1 MCNISFP
8 GNGIELSEGTH
19 SYPFAFQL
27 KHLLPS
33 SFRGTYGKIKYKLEF
48 VVDKPWQFDEK
59 YEVPLT
65 IFRSL
70 DLNYDPY
77 ARVPQQKQTTRNV
90 GFIGSGPVSLHVHI
104 PRTGVVPGEL
114 LPLQVIVSNF
124 SSTEVDKVS
133 FVLRKVIDYNSSA
146 LPRHTKQEI
155 VQVLKKEAG
164 GVEAKKDQRYEHQ
177 LLIPELASSDTD
189 ASGIINIHYE
199 IQVEAKM
206 HGMFNKD
213 LIETIPLT
221 VATIPLR
228 DESIPAT
235 GSLPPVAPGTASYIP
250 AMPMPMPMP
259 SVLAMP
265 AYPSPPQHIAQYP
278 PSYPAAPHHHI
289 LAGDIPGLFGAPNAS
304 GAPQAPYPTY
314 GTPQAPPRQHHGTSG
329 ASTPRMA
336 TAPPLDFTFASPNS
350 TRSSVCSQQWDTP
363 PTYDEVFGSP
373 GHSMTS
379 SHNSAAFDDSSSIA
393 SGVSDASSVVASGVR
408 PSKHTVPT
416 PVASFS

>member
-1 MCNISFP
+1 MTFIFFP
-8 GNGIELSEGTH
+8 GNGFELSEGTH

-48 VVDKPWQFDEK
+48 IVDKPWQFDEK

-65 IFRSL
+65 VVRSL

-114 LPLQVIVSNF
+114 LPLQVIVANF

-146 LPRHTKQEI
+146 TPRHTKQEI

-177 LLIPELASSDTD
+177 LLIPELQSSDTD
-189 ASGIINIHYE
+189 ASSIINIHYE

-221 VATIPLR
+221 VATIPLH
-228 DESIPAT
+228 DESTPVAA
-235 GSLPPVAPGTASYIP
+235 SLPPVAPGTASYIP

-259 SVLAMP
+259 MPSGPEMP
-265 AYPSPPQHIAQYP
+265 AYPSPQHIAQYP
-278 PSYPAAPHHHI
+278 PSYPTIPQYV
-289 LAGDIPGLFGAPNAS
+289 LSGDG
-304 GAPQAPYPTY
+304 PQAPYPTY
-314 GTPQAPPRQHHGTSG
+314 GTPQAPPRQHHGSSG

-350 TRSSVCSQQWDTP
+350 TRNSVSSQQWDTP

-379 SHNSAAFDDSSSIA
+379 SHNSAAFDDSSSVA
-393 SGVSDASSVVASGVR
+393 SGVSNASSVVASGVR
-408 PSKHTVPT
+408 PNKHT

>member
-1 MCNISFP
+1 MCISFS
-8 GNGIELSEGTH
+8 GNGFELSEGTH

-65 IFRSL
+65 VVRSL
-70 DLNYDPY
+70 DLNFEPY

-146 LPRHTKQEI
+146 IPRHTKQEI

-164 GVEAKKDQRYEHQ
+164 GVQAKKDQRYEHQ
-177 LLIPELASSDTD
+177 LLIPDLQSSDTD
-189 ASGIINIHYE
+189 ASAIINIHYE

-213 LIETIPLT
+213 LIATIPLT
-221 VATIPLR
+221 VATIALH
-228 DESIPAT
+228 DESTPVAA
-235 GSLPPVAPGTASYIP
+235 SLPPVAPGTASYIP
-250 AMPMPMPMP
+250 AMPMPMPSGLYP
-259 SVLAMP
+259 AVPVMP
-265 AYPSPPQHIAQYP
+265 AYPSPPQHTVQYP
-278 PSYPAAPHHHI
+278 PSYPAVPQYV
-289 LAGDIPGLFGAPNAS
+289 LAGDIPDTFAA
-304 GAPQAPYPTY
+304 APQAPYPTY
-314 GTPQAPPRQHHGTSG
+314 GTPQAPPRQHHHGSSG

-336 TAPPLDFTFASPNS
+336 SAPPLDFTFASPNS
-350 TRSSVCSQQWDTP
+350 TRDSVCSQQWDTP

-379 SHNSAAFDDSSSIA
+379 SHNSAAFDDSSSVA
-393 SGVSDASSVVASGVR
+393 SGVSNAPSVVASGVR
-408 PSKHTVPT
+408 RNKHTAPS

>member
-1 MCNISFP
+1 MHISFT
-8 GNGIELSEGTH
+8 GNGLELSEGTH

-65 IFRSL
+65 IVRSL
-70 DLNYDPY
+70 DLNYDLY

-146 LPRHTKQEI
+146 VPRHTKQEI

-189 ASGIINIHYE
+189 ASSIINISYE

-213 LIETIPLT
+213 LIVTIPLT
-221 VATIPLR
+221 VATIPLH
-228 DESIPAT
+228 DESTPVAA
-235 GSLPPVAPGTASYIP
+235 SLPPVAPGTSTYIP
-250 AMPMPMPMP
+250 VMTMPMP
-259 SVLAMP
+259 SAQYPLVPAMP
-265 AYPSPPQHIAQYP
+265 AYPSPSHHSAQYP
-278 PSYPAAPHHHI
+278 PSYPAVPLHM
-289 LAGDIPGLFGAPNAS
+289 LAHEMLDPS
-304 GAPQAPYPTY
+304 EAPQAPYPTY
-314 GTPQAPPRQHHGTSG
+314 GTPRAPPRQHHGSSG

-350 TRSSVCSQQWDTP
+350 TRDSVCSQQWDTP

-379 SHNSAAFDDSSSIA
+379 SHNSAAFDDSSSMA
-393 SGVSDASSVVASGVR
+393 SGVSNASSVVASGVR
-408 PSKHTVPT
+408 PNKHTAPT